1 MFQIYPRR
9 SSRPSCAQ
17 LASPA
22 GRNTPKLNTTS
33 KSRKIL
39 QTDEDFFGIIFLPQ
53 HGAQERI
60 RAGDFY
66 FRALARLKRFRI
78 SLKEIGESE
87 HFSSTDLRQNRR
99 SIGAMLR
106 TQCQASP
113 WVSAATLK
121 RSMRHRTLQASG
133 PHRASIELNAQ
144 THVITFSRKT
154 YNARSRYTHPKL
166 TSRAVPLTSEQ
177 NLRRAT
183 S

>member
-22 GRNTPKLNTTS
+22 GQNTPKLNTTL

-39 QTDEDFFGIIFLPQ
+39 QSDEDFFRDYFLFQRGTVNGSALGIFIFALLQPERWDIPRVLLHRAAAPKILPR
-53 HGAQERI
+53 GSISPAPTRKRSLLLRAQ
-60 RAGDFY
+60 A
-66 FRALARLKRFRI
+66 
-78 SLKEIGESE
+78 
-87 HFSSTDLRQNRR
+87 STVLRQNRR
-99 SIGAMLR
+99 SIGAPLR

-133 PHRASIELNAQ
+133 PHRAE
-144 THVITFSRKT
+144 H
-154 YNARSRYTHPKL
+154 
-166 TSRAVPLTSEQ
+166 RA
-177 NLRRAT
+177 
-183 S
+183 